1 MDITL
6 KRGLLLLLTL
16 LLCACGK
23 KGPPLAPLNLVPEP
37 PSGIAAR
44 RVGDTVYV
52 EMRAPAKNANG
63 PGLVALDHVEIYGVT
78 VGSGFIPPPNR
89 ELLTQTYLVGR
100 IEVKPPPDDEQ
111 PADESEADPRPAPGD
126 KVTFTE
132 TLTAKLLESAPGLKP
147 LPPAPPALPVTALTI
162 MPGETVAVAGSGTS
176 RDTMTPG
183 SVAPLEIPSAAAPA
197 SAPAT
202 AVTEQPAVPA
212 QPTGPVRVYLLR
224 GVTRKGRP
232 GPPSARLTIPLA
244 PPPPPPGA
252 ATATF
257 TERAVTLTWVAPV
270 PPVGEAPAP
279 APAPAFNVYGV
290 LIPGQKPAT
299 AASPTGGTP
308 ATAIPPATP
317 LNDAPISGLT
327 FERVGAPAG
336 VEQCF
341 QIRTVEKVGDI
352 AIESEPS
359 APVCVTPKDI
369 FPPAPP
375 KGLALVAMEGGIMNL
390 IWDANTEQDLD
401 GYIVLRGEAPGD
413 TLQPLSPAPIHDTKL
428 TDTTVKPGVRY
439 VYAVIAVDR
448 AGNRSA
454 ASTRVEET
462 AR

>member
-37 PSGIAAR
+37 PSSIAAR
-44 RVGDTVYV
+44 RVGDTLYV
-52 EMRAPAKNANG
+52 EMHAPAKNANG

-78 VGSGFIPPPNR
+78 VGPGFVMPPNR

-111 PADESEADPRPAPGD
+111 PVEDSEADPRPAPGD
-126 KVTFTE
+126 KITFSE

-147 LPPAPPALPVTALTI
+147 LPPAPPVLPVTALTI
-162 MPGETVAVAGSGTS
+162 MPGETVPVAEPATSGAGV
-176 RDTMTPG
+176 TPG
-183 SVAPLEIPSAAAPA
+183 SVATVEGLPAAATA
-197 SAPAT
+197 SSAPA
-202 AVTEQPAVPA
+202 AAATEQPAVAP

-270 PPVGEAPAP
+270 PPVGEAPAL
-279 APAPAFNVYGV
+279 AFNVYGV

-299 AASPTGGTP
+299 AATAPTGGTP
-308 ATAIPPATP
+308 AAAIPPATP

-341 QIRTVEKVGDI
+341 QIRTVERVGDI
-352 AIESEPS
+352 AIESDPT

-390 IWDANTEQDLD
+390 IWDANTEPDLD

-448 AGNRSA
+448 ARNRSA
-454 ASTRVEET
+454 PSTRVEET